1 MSERKIVYTYHPRE
15 GEFVTGV
22 PARDLTQADVDRAGS
37 DFMRIAEGSGMY
49 RPAKET
55 AKDRKEREEREAAI
69 EAERLAAA
77 TAALDNAPS
86 DADGGDD
93 SGDAGEGNGE

>member
-49 RPAKET
+49 QPVKPAK
-55 AKDRKEREEREAAI
+55 
-69 EAERLAAA
+69 
-77 TAALDNAPS
+77 PS
-86 DADGGDD
+86 DDEKA
-93 SGDAGEGNGE
+93 GDAGKGKGE

>member
-37 DFMRIAEGSGMY
+37 DFMRIAEGSGIY
-49 RPAKET
+49 RPVKET
-55 AKDRKEREEREAAI
+55 AAQRTAREKREAAI

-86 DADGGDD
+86 DDDGGDD